1 MGVTKS
7 LFYRFKIRGKN
18 VYGSGAE
25 SAIQS
30 IRASDVP
37 SQMASASTARSGT
50 SLVLTWSAPSEN
62 GAALTAYQIT
72 LKDRSAG
79 DAYVEDTS
87 ICNGAESSAG

>member
-1 MGVTKS
+1 
-7 LFYRFKIRGKN
+7 
-18 VYGSGAE
+18 
-25 SAIQS
+25 
-30 IRASDVP
+30 
-37 SQMASASTARSGT
+37 MASASTARSGT
-50 SLVLTWSAPSEN
+50 SLVLTWSAPSDN